1 MKIQKLLV
9 PGALGLG
16 LLFAANVPVMAK
28 GAGHTGAGHTGA
40 AHKGGMAKQ
49 LGLSKDQ
56 KSQLKP
62 ILKDAKEQIKAVKAD
77 TTLSKKERHS
87 RIKAIRA
94 DSQSKVNAI
103 LTSDQQQKLTQLR
116 AARREQKRA
125 AKGKA

>member
-28 GAGHTGAGHTGA
+28 GAGHTGA